1 MGGRYK
7 WAKSVCGVVCVCVCV
22 CVCVWCERE
31 IYGGKKTFGNNVL
44 QGSNLQKL
52 RDIKRY
58 FGKSWLGGV
67 M

>member
-1 MGGRYK
+1 MGQK
-7 WAKSVCGVVCVCVCV
+7 CVCVCVCV
-22 CVCVWCERE
+22 CVCERE
-31 IYGGKKTFGNNVL
+31 ILWRKKTFGNNVL